1 MAQLTGKDLLS
12 KISEFAEDT
21 PKDVLARETGYTSTK
36 KDGTE
41 RVLYSAFYEALLEAK
56 GLALAPAQSNR
67 PGRELSFLARV
78 QASGNLIIGKA
89 YTAAQEF
96 VPGDEF
102 SIEELEEGGFKLL
115 PLEPEAEA
123 VAA

>member
-1 MAQLTGKDLLS
+1 MAQLTGKDLLA
-12 KISEFAEDT
+12 KVSEFPSDT
-21 PKDVLARETGYTSTK
+21 PKDTLARETGYTSTK